1 MTGATSLTS
10 GQPCPICGGI
20 GLVTRD
26 VPLGHPDFGKAFPCV
41 CQTDAVRARQAARLR
56 TLGNLDAYT
65 DKTFNTFEIDFALIE
80 SQDAYLCQIF
90 RDMDQARKLSLA
102 EEHRRKIGI
111 AAELALRFAEK
122 PEGWLLLEGNFG
134 TGKTHLAAAIG
145 NWRLNYGDPVLFI
158 TVPDLLDHLRGTFGP
173 SSEVAYDELF
183 ERIRKAPLLLL
194 DDLGA
199 EHQSG
204 WAVEKLYQLFNDR
217 HRLCLPTVITTNRD
231 PALIEPRIR
240 SRLLDNELTR
250 SLKLTIPDRRSP
262 VMTWQE
268 ADLANLDRYRDMTF
282 ETFEPRT
289 GEGLAA
295 EDVRRLQTTV
305 QVARGFAEKPEGW
318 LILIGAPGTGK
329 THLAAAIAHACNRRG
344 IRTLFVTASDLLD
357 HLRATFYPGSAVS
370 YDKRMEEIK
379 GAPVLVL
386 DDLIVEAK
394 NLSPWAR
401 EKLYNI
407 LTYRFDYNLPTVIST
422 PQALQDMDER
432 LRSRVGNESRS
443 HVEAITVQY
452 YPGKPQH
459 SRRAAAPRRL
469 R

>member
-1 MTGATSLTS
+1 MTDTANNP
-10 GQPCPICGGI
+10 PCPICGGI
-20 GLVTRD
+20 GLVTHD

-41 CQTDAVRARQAARLR
+41 CQADVVKARQASRLR
-56 TLGNLDAYT
+56 TLGNLDAYI

-80 SQDAYLCQIF
+80 PQDAYLCQIF
-90 RDMDQARKLSLA
+90 RDMDQTRKLSLT
-102 EEHRRKIGI
+102 EEHRRKISI

-122 PEGWLLLEGNFG
+122 PDGWLLLEGNFG

-173 SSEVAYDELF
+173 SSEIAYDELF

-217 HRLCLPTVITTNRD
+217 HHLRLPTVITTNRD

-262 VMTWQE
+262 VTTWQE
-268 ADLANLDRYRDMTF
+268 ADLSNLDRYRDMTF

-289 GEGLAA
+289 GEDLKG
-295 EDVRRLQTTV
+295 EDVQRLQTTI
-305 QVARGFAEKPEGW
+305 QVARSFAENPEGW
-318 LILIGAPGTGK
+318 LILMGAAGTGK
-329 THLAAAIAHACNRRG
+329 THLAAAIAHICNRRG
-344 IRTLFVTASDLLD
+344 MRTLFVTTSDLLD
-357 HLRATFYPGSAVS
+357 HLRRTFAPDSAVS

-386 DDLIVEAK
+386 DDLAVQGK
-394 NLSPWAR
+394 SFSSWAS
-401 EKLYNI
+401 EKLYDI
-407 LTYRFDYNLPTVIST
+407 LTYRFDYNLPTVIT
-422 PQALQDMDER
+422 TLQALQDMAER
-432 LRSRVGNESRS
+432 LRSRIGNESRS
-443 HVEAITVQY
+443 HVEAITAPY
-452 YPGKPQH
+452 YPGKPQRN
-459 SRRAAAPRRL
+459 RRAAPPRRL